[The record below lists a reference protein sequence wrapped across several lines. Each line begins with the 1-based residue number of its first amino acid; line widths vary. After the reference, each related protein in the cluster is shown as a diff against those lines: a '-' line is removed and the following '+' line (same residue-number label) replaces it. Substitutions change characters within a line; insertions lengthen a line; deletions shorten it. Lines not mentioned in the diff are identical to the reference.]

1 MLKFLP
7 IRDIVP
13 LPEDLFSAL
22 EDGESNPLDN
32 IGVEDFRIAGR
43 VIELDM
49 LCISETIL
57 GLPAIDCLGIVIG
70 GNNVT
75 RFGIVVNFS
84 DPFEIAVTTL
94 ISLRFSSSL
103 LNPVKLSEDGQSFEI
118 IRDEESGEV
127 SSYQI
132 DLGDITLKIICCIIK

>member
-103 LNPVKLSEDGQSFEI
+103 LNPVKLSEAG
-118 IRDEESGEV
+118 
-127 SSYQI
+127 
-132 DLGDITLKIICCIIK
+132 LKRVRETFSWEDKIKQYLKLYKNSMARRIE